1 MRKASFALLALLL
14 LIGNLYANFL
24 INDHLI
30 SPRASD
36 YIEKMAVEL
45 KAKTGINGY
54 VIATH
59 DNIQR
64 GESVYTYINK
74 YSNLKKPFVAI
85 VFAPNSKR
93 IHVVSNPKELSEKLD
108 KGKILD
114 YAIKIIASKDS
125 NSLQSKYD
133 VGLVQ
138 SFSELADEVA
148 KSKGVKLD
156 STIKEKSRWIVK
168 GLNYIIIIGSII
180 VLWIY
185 FVNPIIQKKKKIG

>member
-1 MRKASFALLALLL
+1 MRKASFILLALLL

-36 YIEKMAVEL
+36 YIEKMATEL

-59 DNIQR
+59 DKINR
-64 GESVYTYINK
+64 GESVYSYINK

-93 IHVVSNPKELSEKLD
+93 IHIVANPKDLLKSLD
-108 KGKILD
+108 KDKILD

-125 NSLQSKYD
+125 NPLQAKYD

-148 KSKGVKLD
+148 KIKGVKLD
-156 STIKEKSRWIVK
+156 STIKNK
-168 GLNYIIIIGSII
+168 GSWVLTIINSLIIIGSILVI
-180 VLWIY
+180 WIFFIRPKFY
-185 FVNPIIQKKKKIG
+185 NKK